1 MPAPS
6 FRHWPERPRRDDLA
20 AALAAVGVIWASV
33 GVYPFSDEEESLVQ
47 QLRTALKG
55 HEIVDWSEPYF
66 LEEANV
72 GHVSGNHLAS
82 AWRAVT
88 QEYQGF
94 RLKLKTRPSRAL
106 WYMRLLSSP
115 KLRITA
121 VFLNLNSTLTYID
134 WNWPIRVGIMS
145 GTRSNRMELALRQWI
160 QKKKSWL
167 EPLVELVDIASQ
179 EPAVDFLF
187 FPDGRSAFKT
197 LRKSLTS
204 VRANCLF
211 LLGTT
216 PNEWKQ
222 LAGAIQE
229 SAALTQANGVAITT
243 FEAGNP
249 GPWFTELV
257 RELSHNIPLDVALQT
272 VSNRFRKK
280 ELLASSTALIDGTR
294 LSVVA
299 ARLSRRLDEAAPSE
313 LEVDERMSQHIDL
326 LPGRHRSNDVARKL
340 MQNLERFQYLSEADE
355 ATTVSRISRDA
366 HLDEVFVESTD
377 DIAGPRALQH
387 YLYSE
392 EERYYHP
399 NFHWRRARPDAPF
412 GAGFSYTLVLRVGS
426 SEDGWIS
433 LDRPFPEREL
443 PPSDRGHLLTI
454 VFSEPFS
461 VPQPMIA
468 TMFLPPKGPSS
479 ICEFRF
485 KPNAKRKVFEGR
497 VIVLHKNRVL
507 QSALLRASVLDLR
520 TQTGRKYW
528 MDAVT
533 RRFATQA
540 DKERQGE
547 PAEGPENATLVVEA
561 AVRPFTSL
569 NDRRDYAATLLLNKS
584 IDGQSRVTRVAGY
597 RASLISLK
605 GIEKAIEAIKSTWD
619 GCDWEGLKYDRLDAK
634 ETLDLLRSL
643 AVHGRLLYDALVD
656 DQQLAERLKTEPRI
670 QVIAARV
677 DAHLPIE
684 FCYSRTPPKSTARI
698 CPNAAK
704 ALREGRCDKCEVRTS
719 SEDAFVCPLAFWGL
733 SKVIEWHRFDVRDQQ
748 AIGNADFALQN
759 EPTPRNPKLT
769 PLEKLLMGSSAKIP
783 IGEITTLQNSIHLV
797 NNAKPRRA
805 TTWEQWTDAIEKYG
819 PATLLLMVHT
829 ALLQNLPSMEIGQRL
844 LDPPYVDVKHVLKT
858 GGSPPLVLLLGCG
871 TGVGDIAFQS
881 LPAQFRRK
889 GAAIVVSTIA
899 ELLDVHAPRLAAFIL
914 GELAKPAASQR
925 TFGEIMLTVK
935 RTCVAQ
941 GLPIAMALLSYGDAD
956 WWM

>member
-1 MPAPS
+1 
-6 FRHWPERPRRDDLA
+6 
-20 AALAAVGVIWASV
+20 VIWAS
-33 GVYPFSDEEESLVQ
+33 GYAYPFSDEEESLVQ

-66 LEEANV
+66 FEEANG

-94 RLKLKTRPSRAL
+94 RLKLETRPSRAL

-115 KLRITA
+115 KLRIRA
-121 VFLNLNSTLTYID
+121 VFLNLNATSTYID
-134 WNWPIRVGIMS
+134 WNWPIRIGIMS
-145 GTRSNRMELALRQWI
+145 DTQSNRMEFALRRWI
-160 QKKKSWL
+160 HKEKSWL
-167 EPLVELVDIASQ
+167 EPLVEFVDVASQ

-187 FPDGRSAFKT
+187 FADGRSPFKT
-197 LRKSLTS
+197 LRRSLTA

-211 LLGTT
+211 LLGTS
-216 PNEWKQ
+216 PKQ
-222 LAGAIQE
+222 WEQSADAFQE
-229 SAALTQANGVAITT
+229 GVALTQANGVVIA
-243 FEAGNP
+243 ALNPSNP

-257 RELSHNIPLDVALQT
+257 RELSHNIPLDVALQMAST
-272 VSNRFRKK
+272 RFGKRDIT
-280 ELLASSTALIDGTR
+280 LLASSKALIDGAR

-299 ARLSRRLDEAAPSE
+299 ARLSRRLDEATPSE
-313 LEVDERMSQHIDL
+313 LEVDERMSQHINL
-326 LPGRHRSNDVARKL
+326 LPGRHRSADVARGLAQSLHK
-340 MQNLERFQYLSEADE
+340 FQYFSEGGE

-366 HLDEVFVESTD
+366 HLDERFMETTD
-377 DIAGPRALQH
+377 DIAEPRVLQH

-392 EERYYHP
+392 EEGRYYDP
-399 NFHWRRARPDAPF
+399 YFYLRRPRPDAPL
-412 GAGFSYTLVLRVGS
+412 GAGFSYSLVLRVGS
-426 SEDGWIS
+426 SEDGWIG
-433 LDRPFPEREL
+433 LDRPFPESEL
-443 PPSDRGHLLTI
+443 PPSERGHLLTV

-461 VPQPMIA
+461 VPRPIIT

-485 KPNAKRKVFEGR
+485 KPNAERKVFEGR

-507 QSALLRASVLDLR
+507 QSVLLRASVLDVR
-520 TQTGRKYW
+520 TQTGRKHW
-528 MDAVT
+528 MDAVR
-533 RRFATQA
+533 RRFDTQA
-540 DKERQGE
+540 DKERKGQ
-547 PAEGPENATLVVEA
+547 PAEGPENAALVMET
-561 AVRPFTSL
+561 AVRPFTNL
-569 NDRRDYAATLLLNKS
+569 KGRRDYAATLLLNKS
-584 IDGQSRVTRVAGY
+584 IDGKSRVTRVAGY

-619 GCDWEGLKYDRLDAK
+619 RCDWEGLKYDRLDAK

-704 ALREGRCDKCEVRTS
+704 ALREGRCDKCAVRTRG
-719 SEDAFVCPLAFWGL
+719 EDAFVCPLAFWGL

-783 IGEITTLQNSIHLV
+783 ASEISTLQNSIRLV
-797 NNAKPRRA
+797 NNTKPRRA
-805 TTWEQWTDAIEKYG
+805 TTWEQWTAEIEKYG

-829 ALLQNLPSMEIGQRL
+829 AILQNLPSMEIGQKL
-844 LDPPYVDVKHVLKT
+844 LDPPYVDAKHVLKT

-899 ELLDVHAPRLAAFIL
+899 ELLDVHAPRLASFIL

-925 TFGEIMLTVK
+925 TFGEIMLNVK